1 MRKASQESND
11 NQEEPGEQPA
21 ASLQPSLQPSLWPSN
36 PATDTESNL
45 GGDRQPA
52 RLTASQQVVNA
63 EVTTSS
69 RLRGESVHN
78 AQVLCG
84 QRGKGRRE

>member
-1 MRKASQESND
+1 MRKASKESD
-11 NQEEPGEQPA
+11 GNQERLGEQPM
-21 ASLQPSLQPSLWPSN
+21 ASLQPSLRSSN

-45 GGDRQPA
+45 GGDWQPA

-69 RLRGESVHN
+69 RLVGSLFIVPNFFEEWTALSFLAKRGS
-78 AQVLCG
+78 
-84 QRGKGRRE
+84 